1 MVAEL
6 ALKMKVGIQLTR
18 DPEAQVTL
26 SNRVLLRIQTIVM
39 ALICTIYVGFS
50 ALEVYLVTKPTE

>member
-26 SNRVLLRIQTIVM
+26 SSRVLLRVQTIAM
-39 ALICTIYVGFS
+39 AFVTIVYLGFS
-50 ALEVYLVTKPTE
+50 AFEVYLVT